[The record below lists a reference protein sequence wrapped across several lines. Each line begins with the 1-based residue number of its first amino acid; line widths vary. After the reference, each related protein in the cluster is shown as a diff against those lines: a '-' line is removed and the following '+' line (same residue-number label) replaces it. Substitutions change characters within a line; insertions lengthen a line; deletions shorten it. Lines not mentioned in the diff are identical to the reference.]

1 MKITNIDKVTLAL
14 ILEGGQAKINDLM
27 FHLTITKK
35 QIRKA
40 LNTLIKQGMVIY
52 EVSTQNYIL
61 KF

>member
-40 LNTLIKQGMVIY
+40 LNTLIKQGMVVY

-61 KF
+61 KY

>member
-61 KF
+61 KY

>member
-14 ILEGGQAKINDLM
+14 ILEGGHAKINDLM

-61 KF
+61 KY